1 MDVSTALTVLQTVM
15 AQAEA
20 AAAEPNLDM
29 RMIARVAA
37 AAFTIAI
44 GVIGAA
50 FTEGIATA
58 RACESI
64 ARNPQ
69 AGGAIT
75 RAMLIGLAI
84 TESTAIY
91 ALAIALLILL
101 LPF

>member
-1 MDVSTALTVLQTVM
+1 MDVSTALAVLQAAV

-20 AAAEPNLDM
+20 VAAEPSLDY

-37 AAFTIAI
+37 AGFTIAF

-50 FTEGIATA
+50 ITEGLATA

-69 AGGAIT
+69 AGGMISRT
-75 RAMLIGLAI
+75 MLVGLAL
-84 TESTAIY
+84 TETTAIY
-91 ALAIALLILL
+91 ALVIALLILF